1 MKSPKCSVDVL
12 YTLSVSTLW
21 GGGYQFIIPAFESNI
36 RCNPC
41 PIRPL
46 TEVLEKIIVEL
57 LSSLA
62 LATKQVEEG
71 GYTSSQISL
80 GYVEAIL

>member
-1 MKSPKCSVDVL
+1 MSLFLRPYL
-12 YTLSVSTLW
+12 GRLNIYTGIPPTL
-21 GGGYQFIIPAFESNI
+21 A
-36 RCNPC
+36 
-41 PIRPL
+41 L

-71 GYTSSQISL
+71 GYSEFFPFL
-80 GYVEAIL
+80 YYA